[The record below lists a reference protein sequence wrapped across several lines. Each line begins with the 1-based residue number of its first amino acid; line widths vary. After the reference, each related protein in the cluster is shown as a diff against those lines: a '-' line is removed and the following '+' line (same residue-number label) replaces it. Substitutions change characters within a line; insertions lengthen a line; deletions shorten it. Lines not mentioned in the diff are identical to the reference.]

1 MKESVR
7 KHFRIADNNNGI
19 NLDDFKP
26 TTGLLIK
33 KLGLDDKKIVLGV
46 SSTWVKSKGL
56 EDFSE
61 LANILPKEYQVV
73 LVGLSKDQISAL
85 PSNIIGVERTDSVQE
100 LAELYTAATVFV
112 NPTYEDNYP
121 TTNLEAIACGTPV
134 VTYRTGGSTEIVEKS
149 GMGFIVNQRDIIGLK
164 NAVLEADEK
173 VYHLLNLYEL
183 CSQKYAFEKYIELY
197 SDIMKN

>member
-1 MKESVR
+1 M
-7 KHFRIADNNNGI
+7 
-19 NLDDFKP
+19 
-26 TTGLLIK
+26 
-33 KLGLDDKKIVLGV
+33 
-46 SSTWVKSKGL
+46 
-56 EDFSE
+56 
-61 LANILPKEYQVV
+61 
-73 LVGLSKDQISAL
+73 
-85 PSNIIGVERTDSVQE
+85 QE

-197 SDIMKN
+197 SDILKN